1 MKCIG
6 DHPFV
11 AACSSDLRIRRE
23 RAAGKQAL
31 AGYRS
36 ESEAAKELLWVGKM
50 LKPRIFVDRLHI
62 LIPSRAVVHPS
73 EVEQSS
79 RGPNDPN
86 HNHPLSALRIKVRMT
101 TRELKELMAQADPSK
116 GGESEIGR
124 LILQECLKGEC
135 DARIISRHDSDS
147 PEDHGKGAESDPFP
161 GVIISMLPSW
171 LRNRLRAIT
180 LARSAAYSENRICGL
195 FYLPVQ
201 SFVPSDLLAI
211 FGQISPILP
220 LMASSSNTMSHEINP
235 GMKIT
240 TEPLNGSNYLYWSN
254 AAKLFI
260 SSRSK
265 LGHINGKNKAPN
277 ESSMEYND
285 WLSNNHLVMTWLLN
299 SMEKNIA
306 RTFRFHTTAEGIW
319 NMAKELY
326 GEQNNIARTYQIK
339 QELMSLKKGNKPFN
353 EFVGELSSLFDE
365 LEFYVSLTVD
375 AKELQ
380 KQKEQ
385 DKIFTLLA
393 ALPSDYEMFRSQILM
408 ASELP
413 TFSSVCATIAREET
427 RRKVMSSD
435 LQENFEQSEKS
446 ALKNDSSSE
455 NIEKSF
461 VANNNTASK
470 GRGKGRKSRPYC
482 TYCKKDGHVID
493 KCWKI
498 HGKPDRE
505 KAKDI
510 HVAQSADNETP
521 LTMEKLA
528 QFFNQFGKVNIA
540 STSPSCDS
548 GNPSSFLLALFSMS
562 QQRQIQ
568 MVDGNAGQLG
578 DTTYAGYSQDSM
590 YALVSFLFLPFPY
603 ICEVNNKNPFHVG
616 VKFVT
621 LVQDYYSAYGGQQ
634 LSPYNGLHNLYPFY
648 AQQSTQAQDLGIQYS
663 QMIQYPYLPQHFGA
677 VPTSVAWATT
687 VATYN
692 SNQCSDSNSIEV
704 FHSST

>member
-1 MKCIG
+1 
-6 DHPFV
+6 
-11 AACSSDLRIRRE
+11 
-23 RAAGKQAL
+23 
-31 AGYRS
+31 
-36 ESEAAKELLWVGKM
+36 
-50 LKPRIFVDRLHI
+50 
-62 LIPSRAVVHPS
+62 
-73 EVEQSS
+73 
-79 RGPNDPN
+79 
-86 HNHPLSALRIKVRMT
+86 
-101 TRELKELMAQADPSK
+101 
-116 GGESEIGR
+116 
-124 LILQECLKGEC
+124 
-135 DARIISRHDSDS
+135 
-147 PEDHGKGAESDPFP
+147 
-161 GVIISMLPSW
+161 
-171 LRNRLRAIT
+171 
-180 LARSAAYSENRICGL
+180 
-195 FYLPVQ
+195 
-201 SFVPSDLLAI
+201 
-211 FGQISPILP
+211 
-220 LMASSSNTMSHEINP
+220 MASSSNTMSHEINP

-265 LGHINGKNKAPN
+265 LWHINGKNKAPN
-277 ESSMEYND
+277 ESSTEYDD

-299 SMEKNIA
+299 SMKKNIA

-365 LEFYVSLTVD
+365 LEFYVPLTVD

-427 RRKVMSSD
+427 RRKVMSCD

-446 ALKNDSSSE
+446 ALKTDSSSE

-470 GRGKGRKSRPYC
+470 GRGKGRKGRPYC

-498 HGKPDRE
+498 HGKLDRE

-510 HVAQSADNETP
+510 HVAQSVENETP

-540 STSPSCDS
+540 FTSPSCDS
-548 GNPSSFLLALFSMS
+548 GNPSSFLSSSLSNTWLIDSGATDHMSKSINELTCLHTNSKNSPVSIANGSLIPVKGNEKTNFFESAPSSNVLFVPEFSSNLLSDRATGKKIGEGQQVRGLYVLDRTNKALFSSNKVSLDRTTLSSRLLYFSFINCTQFGFMAVSLGYYETLMS
-562 QQRQIQ
+562 CSGSSTSSE
-568 MVDGNAGQLG
+568 MNAEALSGILPG
-578 DTTYAGYSQDSM
+578 LVRMSIGYS
-590 YALVSFLFLPFPY
+590 
-603 ICEVNNKNPFHVG
+603 G
-616 VKFVT
+616 T
-621 LVQDYYSAYGGQQ
+621 LEQKWS
-634 LSPYNGLHNLYPFY
+634 
-648 AQQSTQAQDLGIQYS
+648 
-663 QMIQYPYLPQHFGA
+663 
-677 VPTSVAWATT
+677 
-687 VATYN
+687 
-692 SNQCSDSNSIEV
+692 
-704 FHSST
+704 